1 MDEKLDIFTK
11 DGRKI
16 GVISKK
22 DYYSQTEENYWIK
35 CCSCFVVD
43 KTSNKILFEKRGNT
57 LIDSGKLD
65 LCSGHVKSGELP
77 RVSIARELNEELGIP
92 QNISSTVNF
101 LGDVFVDYAD
111 LSDPT
116 IKRNMKCITSMYAL
130 GIIDLSQI
138 HIDNDEVVRYAW
150 LSIED
155 ARSFI
160 ENGMTRLPYET
171 SLKRSYDMVFK
182 KLDKF
187 LNRDDLGIEK
197 E

>member
-1 MDEKLDIFTK
+1 
-11 DGRKI
+11 
-16 GVISKK
+16 
-22 DYYSQTEENYWIK
+22 
-35 CCSCFVVD
+35 
-43 KTSNKILFEKRGNT
+43 
-57 LIDSGKLD
+57 
-65 LCSGHVKSGELP
+65 
-77 RVSIARELNEELGIP
+77 
-92 QNISSTVNF
+92 
-101 LGDVFVDYAD
+101 
-111 LSDPT
+111 
-116 IKRNMKCITSMYAL
+116 MYAL
-130 GIIDLSQI
+130 GITDLSKI